1 MRTCRTAINQ
11 LHLQQEESVRY
22 LVILV
27 LTAALTV
34 SGCVGKAKYEEKVS
48 EASQLSEALRSLQ
61 DDHAALQARHAVL
74 QEDYNNLQISNKA
87 LQEDLER
94 AQKDIARLEQVL
106 SERSIEAGAAMAE
119 MRQEID
125 RLKTENRKL
134 EAAVES
140 ERIARQAR
148 IAKMQ
153 STYNEL
159 LDKMEAEI
167 ERGEITISE
176 LQGKLTVNMV
186 EKILFPS
193 GSATI
198 KKAGLKVL
206 EKVGDIVK
214 NVEDKDIQVEG
225 HTDNVPISSR
235 LREIFPTN
243 WELSTARAATVVRFL
258 RDLGIPGERLAAVG
272 YGPFQPVASNDNAEG
287 RAQNRRIQIVLV
299 PPRNRVEKSLE

>member
-1 MRTCRTAINQ
+1 MNR
-11 LHLQQEESVRY
+11 LL
-22 LVILV
+22 LLILIMS
-27 LTAALTV
+27 LAV
-34 SGCVGKAKYEEKVS
+34 SGCVGKSTYEKKVS
-48 EASQLSEALRSLQ
+48 EAEQLA
-61 DDHAALQARHAVL
+61 AALQQLEQNHTAL
-74 QEDYNNLQISNKA
+74 QSELNNLKISNEA
-87 LQEDLER
+87 LNEDLNR
-94 AQKDIARLEQVL
+94 GQNDIERLEQVL

-119 MRQEID
+119 MRQKID
-125 RLKTENRKL
+125 QL
-134 EAAVES
+134 EAKNRELQLAVES
-140 ERIARQAR
+140 EKIARQAR
-148 IAKMQ
+148 IAQMQ

-159 LDKMEAEI
+159 VDKMEAEI

-206 EKVGDIVK
+206 ERVGDVVK

-235 LREIFPTN
+235 LEDKFPTN

-258 RDLGIPGERLAAVG
+258 RDLGVPGERLSAVG
-272 YGPFQPVASNDNAEG
+272 YGPFRPVATNDTSEG
-287 RAQNRRIQIVLV
+287 RANNRRIQIVLV
-299 PPRNRVEKSLE
+299 PANKNILPNP

>member
-1 MRTCRTAINQ
+1 MRRLFLIN
-11 LHLQQEESVRY
+11 L
-22 LVILV
+22 IL
-27 LTAALTV
+27 LLALG
-34 SGCVGKAKYEEKVS
+34 GCVGKATYEKKVS
-48 EASQLSEALRSLQ
+48 EAEQLAAELALLKQDHEALQTSF
-61 DDHAALQARHAVL
+61 D
-74 QEDYNNLQISNKA
+74 NLKSSNKA

-94 AQKDIARLEQVL
+94 AQGDIERLEQVL

-119 MRQEID
+119 MRQKID
-125 RLKTENRKL
+125 ELETENREL
-134 EAAVES
+134 QVAVES

-148 IAKMQ
+148 IAQMQ

-159 LDKMEAEI
+159 VDKMEAEI

-198 KKAGLKVL
+198 KDAGLKVL

-214 NVEDKDIQVEG
+214 DVENKDIQVEG

-235 LREIFPTN
+235 LKDRFPSN

-272 YGPFQPVASNDNAEG
+272 YGPFQPVASNDDSEG

-299 PPRNRVEKSLE
+299 PCQNRIEKSMN

>member
-1 MRTCRTAINQ
+1 MNR
-11 LHLQQEESVRY
+11 LFFL
-22 LVILV
+22 IL
-27 LTAALTV
+27 LTSLTV
-34 SGCVGKAKYEEKVS
+34 SGCVGKSTYEKKVS
-48 EASQLSEALRSLQ
+48 EAEQLA
-61 DDHAALQARHAVL
+61 AALQQLEKDHTTL
-74 QEDYNNLQISNKA
+74 QSEYNNLRASNAA
-87 LQEDLER
+87 LNEDLNR
-94 AQKDIARLEQVL
+94 GQNDIERLEQVL

-119 MRQEID
+119 MRQRID
-125 RLKTENRKL
+125 QLEAENREL
-134 EAAVES
+134 QLAVES
-140 ERIARQAR
+140 EKIARQAR
-148 IAKMQ
+148 IAQMQ

-159 LDKMEAEI
+159 VDKMEAEI

-198 KKAGLKVL
+198 KSAGLKVL

-214 NVEDKDIQVEG
+214 EVEGKDIQVEG

-235 LREIFPTN
+235 LKETFPSN

-258 RDLGIPGERLAAVG
+258 RDLGIPGERLSAIG
-272 YGPFQPVASNDNAEG
+272 YGPFQPVAGNDNKEG

-299 PPRNRVEKSLE
+299 PAQKSIKQPLQ

>member
-1 MRTCRTAINQ
+1 MNR
-11 LHLQQEESVRY
+11 
-22 LVILV
+22 LV
-27 LTAALTV
+27 LLILIMSLAI
-34 SGCVGKAKYEEKVS
+34 SGCVGKSTYEKKVS
-48 EASQLSEALRSLQ
+48 EAEQLA
-61 DDHAALQARHAVL
+61 AALQQLEQDHSAL
-74 QEDYNNLQISNKA
+74 QSELNNLKISNEA
-87 LQEDLER
+87 LNEDLNR
-94 AQKDIARLEQVL
+94 GQNDIERLEQVL

-119 MRQEID
+119 MRQKID
-125 RLKTENRKL
+125 QL
-134 EAAVES
+134 EAKNRELQLAVES
-140 ERIARQAR
+140 EKIARQAR
-148 IAKMQ
+148 IAQMQ

-159 LDKMEAEI
+159 VDKMEAEI

-198 KKAGLKVL
+198 KVAGLKVL

-214 NVEDKDIQVEG
+214 EVEGKDIQVEG

-235 LREIFPTN
+235 LKDTFPSN

-258 RDLGIPGERLAAVG
+258 RDLGIPGERLSAVG
-272 YGPFQPVASNDNAEG
+272 YGPFQPVADNSSNEG

-299 PPRNRVEKSLE
+299 PAQKRIEQKLQ